1 MPRSEEANARIREGQ
16 RKRLMNAATRVFAH
30 KGLAGAKMADVA
42 AEAGVSYGL
51 AYHYFKSK
59 ELLFAELVD
68 WSTAGGRSVYLQAF
82 ARPGTP
88 WERLEWLTETILY
101 GLRRYPETALV
112 VIQAWTND
120 ATPEPLRRT
129 ILERSSEGREA
140 LIRLIREGQ
149 EVGQVV
155 PGDSNQLAS
164 LYDACISGLSATAF
178 PVDAV
183 PSAWPT
189 AQQILRILRA

>member
-1 MPRSEEANARIREGQ
+1 MPRSEEANARIREVQ
-16 RKRLMNAATRVFAH
+16 RRRLMNAAIRVFAH

-42 AEAGVSYGL
+42 TEAGVSYGL

-59 ELLFAELVD
+59 EQLFAELVD
-68 WSTAGGRSVYLQAF
+68 WSTAGGRSVYLQAL

-112 VIQAWTND
+112 VIQAWTNE
-120 ATPEPLRRT
+120 ATPEPLRG
-129 ILERSSEGREA
+129 IIMARSMEGREA

-149 EVGQVV
+149 AAGQVV
-155 PGDSNQLAS
+155 SGDPNQLAS

-178 PVDAV
+178 PADVV
-183 PSAWPT
+183 PGATPT
-189 AQQILRILRA
+189 AQQILRMLRT